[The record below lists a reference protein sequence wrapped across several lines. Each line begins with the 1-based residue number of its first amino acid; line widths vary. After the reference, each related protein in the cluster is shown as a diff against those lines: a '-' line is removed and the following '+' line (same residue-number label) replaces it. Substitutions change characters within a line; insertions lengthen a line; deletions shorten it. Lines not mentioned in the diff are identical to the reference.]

1 MGEAAAY
8 RTKRPHA
15 KGVLCDTSFPAAH
28 GEGRGESLNVWVRL
42 GRAKRSHA
50 KDVLHDVLSPTAHGR
65 DR

>member
-1 MGEAAAY
+1 MGEAAAH
-8 RTKRPHA
+8 RAKRPHA
-15 KGVLCDTSFPAAH
+15 KGVLCDASFPIACWR
-28 GEGRGESLNVWVRL
+28 RGKSLSVWVRL